1 MSGVAPNYVWGFKP
15 IVAFADSVIGRTV
28 ARSDLGIVVEDETPQ
43 AVAHAL
49 TCALQMHRRGWK
61 PTPSYDKYRSEID
74 PGAVLDRLATIL
86 GDRQR
91 QDSHRT
97 SSSSELADARR
108 EKDQ

>member
-28 ARSDLGIVVEDETPQ
+28 ARSDLGIVVDEETPQ

-49 TCALQMHRRGWK
+49 TCALHEHRRGWQ

-74 PGAVLDRLATIL
+74 PRAVLDRLARIL
-86 GDRQR
+86 GDTQR
-91 QDSHRT
+91 HDTHRT
-97 SSSSELADARR
+97 PSSSELADARR
-108 EKDQ
+108 EKGQ

>member
-1 MSGVAPNYVWGFKP
+1 
-15 IVAFADSVIGRTV
+15 
-28 ARSDLGIVVEDETPQ
+28 
-43 AVAHAL
+43 
-49 TCALQMHRRGWK
+49 MHRRGWK